1 MNKQVGRELK
11 SLNIRDFFNSPAHR
25 QAMGYFKHTAYK
37 LDITQAEL
45 LKRLQSKSLEQIN
58 REYDYEKG
66 NCMEI
71 DTREL
76 DNELKGK
83 IALQQSSYEK
93 EFRELNDKL
102 LKVVESVLDKHYKM
116 FDTEKCVSY
125 CNCNIDKD
133 IKDYNKHLLQE
144 IRKAMENGN

>member
-37 LDITQAEL
+37 LNITQAEL

-71 DTREL
+71 YVKSLLHKIEYRDGAGNIVCSCGTTTNDAEYEL
-76 DNELKGK
+76 HIK
-83 IALQQSSYEK
+83 EK
-93 EFRELNDKL
+93 E
-102 LKVVESVLDKHYKM
+102 
-116 FDTEKCVSY
+116 
-125 CNCNIDKD
+125 
-133 IKDYNKHLLQE
+133 
-144 IRKAMENGN
+144 